1 MSIVSKLTAGLLASA
16 CMGMLPA
23 QEVKLSMESPADFT
37 QSKRIVQAGDVFT
50 VKGLG
55 AFFSVKP
62 LTIDPAKKYQISGE
76 FRMKNG
82 KPVLLYFGFA
92 PYDAKNRPIFPK
104 LVNGNSKTLTEV
116 AEAAKKGDQVIKV
129 KEASQWNTKSK
140 YCHIAFGARADL
152 SDLPNRDLLAT
163 VPPNV
168 RQNGEVWE
176 VLLAKPL
183 VNDIAAGT
191 PVRQHSDGSAW
202 IYSAGLVK
210 LTDQWV
216 TRKGVITGIAPS
228 GIPSNKFW
236 KGTEQVKVLIL
247 CSVGASDS
255 EVQFRNI
262 KIMEI
267 K

>member
-1 MSIVSKLTAGLLASA
+1 MMIMSKLSIGLLAAA
-16 CMGMLPA
+16 CMGMLSA
-23 QEVKLSMESPADFT
+23 QEVKLTMESPADFT
-37 QSKRIVQAGDVFT
+37 QSKRIVQAADAFS

-55 AFFSVKP
+55 AFFSVKS
-62 LTIDPAKKYQISGE
+62 LTIDPARKYQISGE

-92 PYDAKNRPIFPK
+92 PYDAKNRPILPR
-104 LVNGNSKTLTEV
+104 LVNGNSKSMTEV
-116 AEAAKKGDQVIKV
+116 AEAAKKGDKVIKV
-129 KEASQWNTKSK
+129 KDASQWNTKSK
-140 YCHIAFGARADL
+140 FCHIAFGAKADL
-152 SDLPNRDLLAT
+152 SDLPNRDLAAT

-176 VLLAKPL
+176 ILLAKPL
-183 VNDIAAGT
+183 AKDIAAGT
-191 PVRQHSDGSAW
+191 PVRQHSDGAAW
-202 IYSAGLVK
+202 IYTAGLVK

-216 TRKGVITGIAPS
+216 SRKGVITGIAPS

-236 KGTEQVKVLIL
+236 KGTEKVKVLIL
-247 CSVGASDS
+247 CSVGAPDS
-255 EVQFRNI
+255 EIQFRNI

>member
-1 MSIVSKLTAGLLASA
+1 MSIMSKLSVGLLASA
-16 CMGMLPA
+16 CMGMLSA

-37 QSKRIVQAGDVFT
+37 QSKRIVQGEDAFS
-50 VKGLG
+50 VKGRG
-55 AFFSVKP
+55 AFFSVKSVA
-62 LTIDPAKKYQISGE
+62 IDPAKKYQISGE
-76 FRMKNG
+76 FRMKSG
-82 KPVLLYFGFA
+82 KQILLYFGFA

-104 LVNGNSKTLTEV
+104 LVNGNSKSMTEV
-116 AEAAKKGDQVIKV
+116 VEAAKKGDQVIKV
-129 KEASQWNTKSK
+129 KDASQWNTKSK
-140 YCHIAFGARADL
+140 HCHIVFGAQADL
-152 SDLPNRDLLAT
+152 SDLPNHDLVAT

-168 RQNGEVWE
+168 RHNGDVWE

-183 VNDIAAGT
+183 AKDIAAGT
-191 PVRQHSDGSAW
+191 PVRQHSDGAAW

-216 TRKGVITGIAPS
+216 TRTGVITGIAPS

-247 CSVGASDS
+247 CAVGAPDS

-262 KIMEI
+262 KITEI

>member
-1 MSIVSKLTAGLLASA
+1 MSIMSKLTFGLLAAA
-16 CMGMLPA
+16 CAGMLSA

-37 QSKRIVQAGDVFT
+37 QSKRIVQAEDAFS

-55 AFFSVKP
+55 AFFSVKS
-62 LTIDPAKKYQISGE
+62 LTIDPARKYQISGE
-76 FRMKNG
+76 FRMKSG

-92 PYDAKNRPIFPK
+92 PYDAKNRPILPK
-104 LVNGNSKTLTEV
+104 LVNGNSKCLTEV

-129 KEASQWNTKSK
+129 KDASQWNTKSK
-140 YCHIAFGARADL
+140 YCHIAFGAKEDL

-183 VNDIAAGT
+183 VKDIAAGT
-191 PVRQHSDGSAW
+191 PVRQHSDGAAW
-202 IYSAGLVK
+202 IYTAGLVK

-247 CSVGASDS
+247 CSVGAPDS